1 MKKNLLRVAFFTV
14 ALILLPGSM
23 IPLYPA
29 DSIKLT
35 VDMGGVKLDSAY
47 PVRTGVP
54 FENGKLK
61 SIDNIR
67 VLIGGEE
74 TDSQAKLLAL
84 WPDKSVKW
92 ALLDFFAKD
101 GEVVTVEFGS
111 DVKRNIVS
119 GGIKVQKSPD
129 AITLDSGVIRLTVR
143 KNGTAF
149 IDELAFDKN
158 GNGKY
163 EADETII
170 ASPAPDE
177 QRYFLDF
184 IHRPL
189 DQTFETM
196 RNFIPR
202 GTVGKSSVEIATLSL
217 EEEGPMHCVI
227 LIRGYHKIPKLGA
240 RAASTLK
247 YAGQSDFTVRIHVY
261 KGSGV
266 VTAEGQFVYDGCP
279 DDDFIKAWGMRI
291 PLSKGMKFT
300 TYADGKAV
308 SVPTSPAAPFA
319 AITQDSADSFRVWVA
334 DADRYGETVVARG
347 ARANGWMD
355 LSAPDWGVTI
365 GTRWF
370 WERWPNAIHY
380 DSSTGKAELML
391 YPPESKVSDLRR
403 YARHEWGVGETG
415 APGGDLEDY
424 AAFAAKGIGNSK
436 EIRLIFHSGSPVDP
450 AKTSAEYR
458 VFNDWPLA
466 KADPAYYSMTRALG
480 YWAPRVKGQYDDF
493 EKAFEAALGKKINGQ
508 KNFRWYGMWDYGDY
522 QQRFGDDPDTTHNH
536 LRWENDWGRWG
547 WGQGD
552 GQGRL
557 DRDLFL
563 QYLRTGVRLYFNQG
577 EAMSRHRTDVD
588 IVQTREYP
596 WDWSVMRKFP
606 PERTKGPWWD
616 LRGCSHRHNAQHWGC
631 AYVGARGGNP
641 VGQKLYYYLTGNG
654 RAGDM
659 LETAADMGLTYNGW
673 GGHEKVPQRYGHSGD
688 SDGQGTGLQAILIA
702 WERTGDPRY
711 RDALKSSLKD
721 ELLRPKSEPWEI
733 GMADAFGMLQ
743 AIVDYTLLTGDAEAR
758 QICIE
763 NADKIK
769 KIKRNWMWPG
779 YFIGIVAGGYRLTGD
794 PQLLSL
800 LKSMIKEQTQ
810 KDMDGNEGF
819 YISLAISA
827 IQDAGKK

>member
-1 MKKNLLRVAFFTV
+1 MKITTV
-14 ALILLPGSM
+14 AIFAASLTLLPASIM
-23 IPLYPA
+23 PLRAA
-29 DSIKLT
+29 DSMKLI
-35 VDMGGVKLDSAY
+35 VDMAGCKLDSAY

-61 SIDNIR
+61 SIENIR
-67 VLIGGEE
+67 VMIGGKE
-74 TDSQAKLLAL
+74 TDSQARLLAM
-84 WPDKSVKW
+84 WPDRSVKW

-101 GEVVTVEFGS
+101 GEVVTVEYGEGVNPKLAA
-111 DVKRNIVS
+111 D
-119 GGIKVQKSPD
+119 GIQVLKDPD

-163 EADETII
+163 DSDETVI
-170 ASPAPDE
+170 ASAAPEE

-184 IHRPL
+184 IHRPFN
-189 DQTFETM
+189 QTFETM
-196 RNFIPR
+196 QNFIPG
-202 GTVGKSSVEIATLSL
+202 GTVGKSTVEIKNLSL
-217 EEEGPMHCVI
+217 EEEGPLHCVI
-227 LIRGYHKIPKLGA
+227 LIRGYHKVPKLGA
-240 RAASTLK
+240 RAANRLK
-247 YAGQSDFTVRIHVY
+247 HAGQSEFTLRIHVY

-266 VTAEGQFVYDGCP
+266 VIAEAHFVYDGCP
-279 DDDFIKAWGMRI
+279 DDDFLKAWGMRI
-291 PLSKGMKFT
+291 PLSKGMRFT
-300 TYADGKAV
+300 TYAEGKILA
-308 SVPTSPAAPFA
+308 VPTSAAAPFA

-334 DADRYGETVVARG
+334 DADRFGQTDLARG
-347 ARANGWMD
+347 VRANGWVD
-355 LSAPDWGVTI
+355 LSASDWGVTI

-380 DSSTGKAELML
+380 ESSTGKAEIML
-391 YPPESKVSDLRR
+391 YPPESKVLDLRR

-415 APGGDLEDY
+415 APEGDLEDY
-424 AAFAAKGIGNSK
+424 AAFAAKGTGNSK
-436 EIRLIFHSGSPVDP
+436 EIRLVFHKGAAVD
-450 AKTSAEYR
+450 AGKTSAEYK

-466 KADPAYYSMTRALG
+466 KGDPSHYSMTRALG
-480 YWAPRVKGQYDDF
+480 YWAPRLKGQYDDF
-493 EKAFEAALGKKINGQ
+493 EKAFEVSLNKKIEGQ

-522 QQRFGDDPDTTHNH
+522 QQRFGDDPSTTHNH
-536 LRWENDWGRWG
+536 GRWENDWGRWG

-563 QYLRTGVRLYFNQG
+563 EYLRTGERRYFEQG
-577 EAMSRHRTDVD
+577 EAMARHRADVD

-616 LRGCSHRHNAQHWGC
+616 LRGCSHRHNVQHWGC

-641 VGQKLYYYLTGNG
+641 VGQKFYYYLTGNG

-659 LETAADMGLTYNGW
+659 LDMAAEMGMIYNGW
-673 GGHEKVPQRYGHSGD
+673 GGYERVPQRYGHSGD
-688 SDGQGTGLQAILIA
+688 NDGQGTGLQAILIA
-702 WERTGDPRY
+702 WERTGDVKY

-721 ELLRPKSEPWEI
+721 ELLRPKNEPWEM
-733 GMADAFGMLQ
+733 GMSDAFGMLQ
-743 AIVDYTLLTGDAEAR
+743 AIVDYALLTGDAEAR
-758 QICIE
+758 QVCVE
-763 NADKIK
+763 NANKIK
-769 KIKRNWMWPG
+769 TLKRNWMWPG
-779 YFIGIVAGGYRLTGD
+779 SFIGIVAGGYRLTGD

-800 LKSMIKEQTQ
+800 LKSMVKEQTA
-810 KDMDGNEGF
+810 KGVDGNVGF

-827 IQDAGKK
+827 IHDAGRK